1 MKEIQRACYQV
12 SGEFEVYRDFMKSR
26 VDSISEELLQFFTDY
41 MQKPQFSCISRL
53 EIDENY
59 KIILLDYNRL
69 EIPMSALPKTLFI
82 FFLRHTEGVYLHDLE
97 NYADEL
103 SEIYLNV
110 SPYSDTE
117 KLRSSIT
124 QVVRV
129 DNPDVRNTN
138 ISRIKEA
145 FLSKIGD
152 EQAKNYYITGER
164 GDKKRIHLDRNLWI
178 RKK

>member
-1 MKEIQRACYQV
+1 
-12 SGEFEVYRDFMKSR
+12 
-26 VDSISEELLQFFTDY
+26 
-41 MQKPQFSCISRL
+41 
-53 EIDENY
+53 
-59 KIILLDYNRL
+59 
-69 EIPMSALPKTLFI
+69 
-82 FFLRHTEGVYLHDLE
+82 
-97 NYADEL
+97 
-103 SEIYLNV
+103 NV
-110 SPYSDTE
+110 SLYSDTE